1 MELLQ
6 AFIKVRDIKR
16 YLKPWWLSAAANIT
30 LLLFLLVHMDG
41 QLNEYLT
48 LVLSFSGGAIVSAL
62 MIYWLHL
69 QVRRVPKYRYAA
81 IFPLSV
87 SQTLILMLSLSILS
101 EFKHMPSASEVKFM
115 FDYPRY
121 SLAMAW
127 ERTGFIE
134 ILSALVFFW
143 GVVYCWSNSASD
155 EQVVLRYK
163 KRGFL
168 LGLGLLVVANTSS
181 SARTSHV
188 VELHYIQLGYEF
200 LLGSASTEEGSASFE
215 LNRLELPKLPFSHL
229 SGEEKP
235 NILFFRLEEVS
246 RDKYGLYVEGE
257 PSTSPY
263 ANSLKQRSPDSFF
276 VYENHLA
283 NAGATDTSTTLIYT
297 GLQASRSGKD
307 FGRYPMLWDYANAVG
322 YETFMAIPFH
332 ISWGRLDKKWSG
344 NNGDLSLDLLVDATR
359 SGREIRYDNSIT
371 DEDLADIVI
380 SWQENRDR
388 TRPFLGV
395 VNLKLPHGHGEGV
408 DTLGYENLG
417 CPVQPKR
424 FSNYECSIFVL
435 DREMGRIID
444 HLESV
449 GELENT
455 IIIAAPDH
463 GSDQNK
469 HNKGR
474 IYNYYQE
481 VLSVPLFMRI
491 PEKFQ
496 PRLDKVNPDWR
507 DNIKKVT
514 QNVDI
519 LPTVVDLLGISQSP
533 PIADVIKGLDGVSLF
548 SDFPD
553 ERWVFSMNSN
563 DLRPWKPTGFGI
575 NVGRDFKYIYFEG
588 QEQLFDLQADAG
600 EKNNLLL
607 QPSIRDV
614 ALHERIKA
622 YISNNP
628 SAKKM
633 YRYRFP
639 EAISYDQMF
648 EYAVAGKDL
657 PSAIGVMK
665 EGSTSL
671 YSSGVEGLL
680 SYGPYVNLEEGH
692 YHFELTYSLI
702 PSSVEQ
708 SASTYSLGYV
718 ENDQWLTLSRGD
730 LDVGENRALS
740 IPVSVSPEH
749 KNKPIELGI
758 KFKGGGELEIIK
770 LEIKKIKAS

>member
-1 MELLQ
+1 M
-6 AFIKVRDIKR
+6 KS
-16 YLKPWWLSAAANIT
+16 YLKPWWLSVAANIS

-41 QLNEYLT
+41 QLEEYFI
-48 LVLSFSGGAIVSAL
+48 LVLSFSGGTVVSAI

-69 QVRRVPKYRYAA
+69 QLRRNQKFRYAA
-81 IFPLSV
+81 IVVLSL
-87 SQTLILMLSLSILS
+87 SQAFVLMLSLSILL

-115 FDYPRY
+115 SDYPKY

-127 ERTGFIE
+127 ERIGVIE
-134 ILSALVFFW
+134 ILSSIVFFW
-143 GVVYCWSNSASD
+143 GIVYCWSSSVSG
-155 EQVVLRYK
+155 EQAVLRYK

-168 LGLGLLVVANTSS
+168 LGLGLLVAASTSS
-181 SARTSHV
+181 NARTNQV

-200 LLGSASTEEGSASFE
+200 LLGSVSAEKSSGSFE
-215 LNRLELPKLPFSHL
+215 LGRLEIPELPLSSL
-229 SGEEKP
+229 SGLEKP

-246 RDKYGLYVEGE
+246 RDKYGLYADSEH
-257 PSTSPY
+257 PTSPY
-263 ANSLKQRSPDSFF
+263 VNSLKQRSLGSFF
-276 VYENHLA
+276 AFENHIA

-297 GLQASRSGKD
+297 GLQASRSGKE
-307 FGRYPMLWDYANAVG
+307 FGYYPMLWDYANAVG

-332 ISWGRLDKKWSG
+332 ISWGQLDKKWSA
-344 NNGDLSLDLLVDATR
+344 NDGDLSLDLLIDATR

-371 DEDLADIVI
+371 DDAVADIVI
-380 SWQENRDR
+380 SWQESRDHS
-388 TRPFLGV
+388 RPFLGV

-417 CPVQPKR
+417 CPTEPGR

-474 IYNYYQE
+474 IYNYFQE

-496 PRLDKVNPDWR
+496 PPLDKVNPDWR
-507 DNIKKVT
+507 NNIKKVT
-514 QNVDI
+514 QNIDI
-519 LPTVVDLLGISQSP
+519 LPTVVDLLGISDSP
-533 PIADVIKGLDGVSLF
+533 LIADVIKGLDGVSLF
-548 SDFPD
+548 SDFPND
-553 ERWVFSMNSN
+553 RWVFSMNSN

-575 NVGRDFKYIYFEG
+575 NIGRDFKYIYFEG
-588 QEQLFDLQADAG
+588 QEQLFDLQVDAG
-600 EKNNLLL
+600 ERNNLLL
-607 QPSIRDV
+607 QPSTRDV
-614 ALHERIKA
+614 ALHEKIKA
-622 YISNNP
+622 YINNNP

-639 EAISYDQMF
+639 EEITYDQTF
-648 EYAVAGKDL
+648 EYAVEGKDL
-657 PSAIGVMK
+657 PSAIGVTK
-665 EGSTSL
+665 EGATSL

-680 SYGPYVNLEEGH
+680 SYGPYVALEEGH
-692 YHFELTYSLI
+692 YLFELTYSLRLGG
-702 PSSVEQ
+702 VEQ

-730 LDVGENRALS
+730 LGAGENKVLS
-740 IPVSVSPEH
+740 IPMSVSPEH
-749 KNKPIELGI
+749 KNKPIELGT

>member
-1 MELLQ
+1 M
-6 AFIKVRDIKR
+6 KS
-16 YLKPWWLSAAANIT
+16 YLKPWWLSVAANIS
-30 LLLFLLVHMDG
+30 LLLFLLIHMDG
-41 QLNEYLT
+41 QLNEYFT
-48 LVLSFSGGAIVSAL
+48 LVLSFSGGTVVSAI

-69 QVRRVPKYRYAA
+69 QLRRNQNYRYAA
-81 IFPLSV
+81 IVALSI
-87 SQTLILMLSLSILS
+87 SQAFVLMLSLSILS

-115 FDYPRY
+115 FDYPKY
-121 SLAMAW
+121 SLVMAW
-127 ERTGFIE
+127 ERIGFIE
-134 ILSALVFFW
+134 ILSAMVFFW
-143 GVVYCWSNSASD
+143 GIVYCWSNSAAG
-155 EQVVLRYK
+155 EQAVLRYK

-168 LGLGLLVVANTSS
+168 LGLGLLVAASTSS
-181 SARTSHV
+181 SARTSQV

-200 LLGSASTEEGSASFE
+200 LLGSVSAQKSSGSFE
-215 LNRLELPKLPFSHL
+215 LGRLEIPELPLSNL
-229 SGEEKP
+229 SGIKKP

-246 RDKYGLYVEGE
+246 RDKYGLYVESE
-257 PSTSPY
+257 HPTSPY
-263 ANSLKQRSPDSFF
+263 ANALKQRSLGSFF
-276 VYENHLA
+276 VFENHIA

-297 GLQASRSGKD
+297 GLQASRSGKE
-307 FGRYPMLWDYANAVG
+307 FGYYPMLWDYANAVG

-332 ISWGRLDKKWSG
+332 IGWGQLDKKWSA
-344 NNGDLSLDLLVDATR
+344 NDGDLSLDLLIDAAR

-371 DEDLADIVI
+371 DDAVADIVI
-380 SWQENRDR
+380 SWQENRDHS
-388 TRPFLGV
+388 RPFLGV
-395 VNLKLPHGHGEGV
+395 VNLKLPHAHGEGV

-417 CPVQPKR
+417 CPTEPRR

-449 GELENT
+449 GELDNT

-474 IYNYYQE
+474 IYNYFQE

-496 PRLDKVNPDWR
+496 PPLDKINPDWR

-533 PIADVIKGLDGVSLF
+533 PIADIIKGLDGVSLF

-553 ERWVFSMNSN
+553 DRWVFSMNSN

-588 QEQLFDLQADAG
+588 QEQLFDLQVDAG
-600 EKNNLLL
+600 ESNNLLL
-607 QPSIRDV
+607 QPSMRDV
-614 ALHERIKA
+614 ALHEKIKA

-639 EAISYDQMF
+639 EEITYDQTF

-657 PSAIGVMK
+657 PSAIGVIK

-671 YSSGVEGLL
+671 YSTGVEGLL
-680 SYGPYVNLEEGH
+680 SYGPYVALEEGH
-692 YHFELTYSLI
+692 YLFELTYSLR
-702 PSSVEQ
+702 PSKAEQ
-708 SASTYSLGYV
+708 SASTYSLGYL

-730 LDVGENRALS
+730 LAVGENRALS

-749 KNKPIELGI
+749 KNKPIELGT